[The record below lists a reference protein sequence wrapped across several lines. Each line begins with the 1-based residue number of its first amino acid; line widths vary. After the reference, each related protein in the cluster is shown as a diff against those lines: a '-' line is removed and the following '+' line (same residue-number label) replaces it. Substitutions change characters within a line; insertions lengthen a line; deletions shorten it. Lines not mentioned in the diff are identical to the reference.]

1 MNERISFPLNRK
13 SVLPLTV
20 IKDSFKMYF
29 HEMEK
34 LLPVERIFEEFE
46 MKWFPVARKSVFTSQ
61 NKGFVVKTNLY

>member
-1 MNERISFPLNRK
+1 
-13 SVLPLTV
+13 
-20 IKDSFKMYF
+20 MYF